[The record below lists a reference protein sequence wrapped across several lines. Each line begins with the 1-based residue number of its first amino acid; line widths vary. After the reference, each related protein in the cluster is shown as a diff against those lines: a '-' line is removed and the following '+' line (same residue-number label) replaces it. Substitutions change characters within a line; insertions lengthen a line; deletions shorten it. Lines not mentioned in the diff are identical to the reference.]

1 MKKHKQITYVT
12 EEIRQIPVI
21 YLIDLEMSA
30 LDKIEKQIKDEVR
43 RTQLALKWI
52 QGIKQIKMA
61 SKDGGANG

>member
-43 RTQLALKWI
+43 RIQLALKWI

>member
-52 QGIKQIKMA
+52 QE
-61 SKDGGANG
+61 